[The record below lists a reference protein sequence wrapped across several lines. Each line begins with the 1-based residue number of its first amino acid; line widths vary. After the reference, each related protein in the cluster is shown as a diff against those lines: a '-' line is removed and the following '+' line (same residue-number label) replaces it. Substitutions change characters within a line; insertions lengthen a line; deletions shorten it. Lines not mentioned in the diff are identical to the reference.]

1 MYIMHKLINKF
12 VAVVDG
18 WIEESNINHMKTA
31 LKEILRNDTCNE
43 IDGRPSNKES

>member
-12 VAVVDG
+12 IAVVDG

-31 LKEILRNDTCNE
+31 LKEILEDDTCNE
-43 IDGRPSNKES
+43 IDGRPSNQES